1 MVTRLSWRWPF
12 WIYSLETGL
21 CLVAVALL
29 GDETYYN
36 RHLPI
41 EKQPPRQSRFLRLV
55 GVEQWRSRHLRNGF
69 AEAMTRALR
78 TISRPVVLLANFYY
92 MCTFAW
98 VVGINATLALFLTS
112 SYGFGPK
119 QTGRTSH
126 PLDYSTL
133 DPHLSSLRLLLFC
146 PCCCSYTCRG
156 YRSFSPS

>member
-41 EKQPPRQSRFLRLV
+41 EKQPPRQSRFLRLI

-119 QTGRTSH
+119 QTGRKSH
-126 PLDYSTL
+126 PLKYCTL
-133 DPHLSSLRLLLFC
+133 DPH
-146 PCCCSYTCRG
+146 
-156 YRSFSPS
+156 